1 MKSFLLTVI
10 SWIAFGQAICLGQDV
25 IRVEWKLA
33 PLAENKI
40 IRDVSRLEEADI
52 LVDSVSRVFQAQGYL
67 EGYFQKEFQTDTL
80 FLAWNFG
87 RLFRWENIKTESIP
101 KEFLNALGQIGLN
114 YPEPYLWIDR
124 TLGHAENQG
133 FPFAKLRMDSLTVN
147 DSLISGV
154 LVFDSGPRITWDSLG
169 IAGESKT
176 KVQYLQQV
184 SGLVPGRIF
193 SQKELQKTTQ
203 TIRRSPY
210 FTLVGSPELTFQ
222 TQRARPIFTIQ
233 DRRVNVFDGVIGLLP
248 NENEPGKVLV
258 TGEVDLQL
266 YHLGGKGRDFSLN
279 WQRLNIQ
286 SQSLEAKV
294 KESFVFRSPLDVS
307 AGFSLLKQDSSFVNR
322 TFELDFGYRLSDDGY
337 LNFFTKRQAGDLISP
352 GDLSFGLNLPAS
364 IDYRWNQYGIGIDWN
379 KLDSPISP
387 RNGSRIQGTIS
398 LGNKRVLQNTGLPE
412 ELYAGLEES
421 SPQYQ
426 GWFSGEKHLFI
437 KPTWGMWFRGVGGFL
452 QNQNLFLNELYRI
465 GGLKSIRGFNEKN
478 FFAKNFGYLNMEQ
491 RLFFDQNSFLMVFA
505 DLGIIETPY
514 NSQKIDRPFSF
525 GTGINLDTDG
535 GLFSFVLAI
544 GKSSS
549 QPLSFSYSRVHFGYL
564 ARF

>member
-1 MKSFLLTVI
+1 MLTVI